1 MAPLLLTLLPIL
13 AKLPLLAGLLRAN
26 PVLLYAGL
34 GQALRPGWLGGWP
47 PLPTIDPNIGFTSQ
61 ALGRRAALELLAG
74 RMPWWNPYEGV
85 GMPLAGEMQSAAL
98 FPPTLLL
105 ALRDGQLFEHIGLQI
120 IAGLATYGL
129 LRRLDL
135 ARLPAFA
142 GAAAF
147 AFNGVFAWLANA
159 VVNPVAFLPM
169 LLLGIETL
177 ARRTRQGSS
186 GGGTWII
193 IGLAASLYAGFP
205 EVAYLDGLLAAA
217 WTLLRAGGL
226 PGRQGARFLL
236 RIAIAAV
243 AGLLIAAPIL
253 CAFLDYLPL
262 AELAGHAAD
271 RPPLPPLRPA
281 YLALLPLPYL
291 FGGIFAFPEH
301 ADFWSNVGGYCGCAL
316 PALGFAGILGRSQR
330 GLRLLLA
337 GWIVVALGLT
347 FGAPGSEWLA
357 RLIPGLRVVALARY
371 LPASW
376 LLCLC
381 VLAALALDDLAKH
394 RRAWPIA
401 AGVAVLLAGIGV
413 SLGVLQASGLR
424 FLPDRLSRC
433 FLAGAAGGVVL
444 LLLVLGMPRAARTWR
459 AAGLAA
465 VLVGESVAWF
475 VLPTLFYP
483 RGGAPELQ
491 AIGFLRAHLGLQRFA
506 TLGPIAPNYGA
517 YFGLAAINHN
527 DLPVPRTWTG
537 YVGRELDP
545 NAVPVIFNGGLR
557 ADPNGPS
564 AAEALLSRQAAYAA
578 IGVRYVVTAGQDLPG
593 LPEVFRAPSGTRIY
607 QLDGA
612 APYFAAPGCQLE
624 VRDRTHLSASCEA
637 PATLVRLEMAMP
649 GWHAWVG
656 DAAVD
661 IVTTGGIF
669 QSVALPAGRS
679 DVVFAF
685 RPPFMR
691 WAYAACV
698 TGAAATLAG
707 LRRAR
712 RGAPV

>member
-1 MAPLLLTLLPIL
+1 
-13 AKLPLLAGLLRAN
+13 
-26 PVLLYAGL
+26 
-34 GQALRPGWLGGWP
+34 
-47 PLPTIDPNIGFTSQ
+47 
-61 ALGRRAALELLAG
+61 
-74 RMPWWNPYEGV
+74 
-85 GMPLAGEMQSAAL
+85 
-98 FPPTLLL
+98 
-105 ALRDGQLFEHIGLQI
+105 
-120 IAGLATYGL
+120 
-129 LRRLDL
+129 
-135 ARLPAFA
+135 
-142 GAAAF
+142 
-147 AFNGVFAWLANA
+147 
-159 VVNPVAFLPM
+159 
-169 LLLGIETL
+169 
-177 ARRTRQGSS
+177 
-186 GGGTWII
+186 
-193 IGLAASLYAGFP
+193 
-205 EVAYLDGLLAAA
+205 
-217 WTLLRAGGL
+217 
-226 PGRQGARFLL
+226 
-236 RIAIAAV
+236 
-243 AGLLIAAPIL
+243 
-253 CAFLDYLPL
+253 
-262 AELAGHAAD
+262 
-271 RPPLPPLRPA
+271 
-281 YLALLPLPYL
+281 
-291 FGGIFAFPEH
+291 
-301 ADFWSNVGGYCGCAL
+301 
-316 PALGFAGILGRSQR
+316 
-330 GLRLLLA
+330 
-337 GWIVVALGLT
+337 
-347 FGAPGSEWLA
+347 
-357 RLIPGLRVVALARY
+357 VVALARY

-527 DLPVPRTWTG
+527 DLPVPRAWTG

-593 LPEVFRAPSGTRIY
+593 LAEVFRAPSGIRIY